1 MLFSWR
7 LFRCKCL
14 VFEKQKFLIS
24 LLLND
29 IYCTAQNTMVVCTF
43 RSHFLKVVLARRMG
57 TLSTR
62 RPRGAPNPR
71 AMRGNGPQNPD
82 PKPTRGSTRRTN
94 STHQAH
100 APISPLISSLSQLV
114 HQLVLELA
122 YPRGIP

>member
-1 MLFSWR
+1 MIFYKKGLFIFLMQLVKYMILRNIFVMICALML
-7 LFRCKCL
+7 
-14 VFEKQKFLIS
+14 
-24 LLLND
+24 
-29 IYCTAQNTMVVCTF
+29 
-43 RSHFLKVVLARRMG
+43 VVLARRMG

-122 YPRGIP
+122 YPGGIP